1 MEEDGRVLVCEC
13 QGNSPLLGPFSGW
26 PSRLCSPGP
35 NCATIPVVI
44 SGDDGQLPPVQLPTS
59 ASTLWQVSEHLITP
73 LNYCTGQVLLL
84 QTFSTH
90 LIR

>member
-1 MEEDGRVLVCEC
+1 MDEFWCVSVRETAPSLGLSVGGPPVCA
-13 QGNSPLLGPFSGW
+13 
-26 PSRLCSPGP
+26 PGP

-59 ASTLWQVSEHLITP
+59 TSTLWQVSEHLITP